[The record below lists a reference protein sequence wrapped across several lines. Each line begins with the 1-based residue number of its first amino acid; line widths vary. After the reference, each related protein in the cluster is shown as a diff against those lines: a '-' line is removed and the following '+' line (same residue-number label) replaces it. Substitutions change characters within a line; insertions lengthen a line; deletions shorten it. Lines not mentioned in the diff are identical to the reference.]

1 MLRDVEKI
9 LVSGCLLGQP
19 IRYDGTAKSGAP
31 ALLARWHA
39 EGRLVATCPEL
50 AGGFPTP
57 RPPAEIAAGR
67 DGADVLDGT
76 ARVVEAGGADVTP
89 GYLAGAHIAL
99 ALARAHGCRY
109 AVLTDASPSC
119 GSTRIYDGRFAGAT
133 HPGAGVTAAL
143 LRRHGIVV
151 FAHDD
156 LDRLAALL

>member
-1 MLRDVEKI
+1 MDKI

-19 IRYDGTAKSGAP
+19 VRYDGTAKTGAP

-57 RPPAEIAAGR
+57 RPPAEIADGR

-76 ARVVEAGGADVTP
+76 ARIVERGGADVTA
-89 GYLAGAHIAL
+89 GYLAGARIAL
-99 ALARAHGCRY
+99 ALAQAHGCRY

-119 GSTRIYDGRFAGAT
+119 GSTRIHDGGFAGVT
-133 HPGAGVTAAL
+133 HEGAGVTAAL
-143 LRRHGIVV
+143 LRRHGIAV